1 MVPRR
6 AAVDFLCFPM
16 VNHLLSPVTQEV
28 SAYHLPEQTL
38 SMRKSG
44 PNRVRFEPRK
54 RPSAAFR
61 VEISGSEVSTISPK
75 VERAEPSKTAILAC

>member
-44 PNRVRFEPRK
+44 PIRVRFEPRK
-54 RPSAAFR
+54 RPLAAFR
-61 VEISGSEVSTISPK
+61 VQISGLCRKFHQLRNRCSIPTLPAV
-75 VERAEPSKTAILAC
+75 A